1 MPKKRLSGILIGME
15 HISKEGLVQLK
26 KELEKRKTDG
36 RREIAER
43 LEEARS
49 MGDLSEN
56 SEYDAA
62 KNAQSFNEGKIAELE
77 EALKNAV
84 LIEPSK
90 GQPSEGKK
98 VQVGSVVK
106 ALMTNSTA
114 EERIFAIV
122 GSREADPVQG
132 KISNESPLGQA
143 FLGRQIGDT
152 IEVETPNGKVE
163 YKITR
168 IE

>member
-1 MPKKRLSGILIGME
+1 
-15 HISKEGLVQLK
+15 
-26 KELEKRKTDG
+26 
-36 RREIAER
+36 
-43 LEEARS
+43 
-49 MGDLSEN
+49 
-56 SEYDAA
+56 
-62 KNAQSFNEGKIAELE
+62 LE

-152 IEVETPNGKVE
+152 IEVETPKGKVE